1 MQEPVSV
8 DGEVDGMR
16 VGDHVGNYAV
26 GNIVGKSYVG
36 DAVGLL
42 NTNDN
47 VDFNFITIKKT
58 ERFSKLANKRVLN
71 AKMVESSKISCAIFH
86 GVPPPSK
93 RFINLAN
100 YSLDRTC
107 MMILFLQLLL
117 LFLLS
122 LYDELTAE

>member
-47 VDFNFITIKKT
+47 VDFNFITIKKST
-58 ERFSKLANKRVLN
+58 FFFNV
-71 AKMVESSKISCAIFH
+71 
-86 GVPPPSK
+86 VPK
-93 RFINLAN
+93 GK
-100 YSLDRTC
+100 
-107 MMILFLQLLL
+107 
-117 LFLLS
+117 
-122 LYDELTAE
+122 